1 MSFKITINLI
11 KKVKSQS
18 KPYVRTFIVYYDVDY
33 FNIGHVKVLKKV
45 YFFDNLSDSILLFL
59 RLFFYKSF

>member
-1 MSFKITINLI
+1 MFKTLINLI

-33 FNIGHVKVLKKV
+33 FNIGFHVKVLKKV
-45 YFFDNLSDSILLFL
+45 YFFDNLSDTI
-59 RLFFYKSF
+59 